1 MPDMQNGDSRTGSHM
16 LHLCLR
22 IPKWSLWMKKQTPF
36 SITRADLEKQKREY
50 LKQGGRVLILP
61 PEKTVETDRLI
72 YMGQPG
78 TLPEVDLVA

>member
-1 MPDMQNGDSRTGSHM
+1 
-16 LHLCLR
+16 
-22 IPKWSLWMKKQTPF
+22 MKKQTPF

-61 PEKTVETDRLI
+61 PEKTTETDRAI
-72 YMGQPG
+72 YLGQPG